1 MEDVLEDTADY
12 SQDHQSQEI
21 SAQDVFIAPSVHSR
35 SIASGKSYSHFSDI
49 PDVLRQDM
57 STECVLGVDEAG
69 RGPVL
74 GTPSMHHHLPT
85 MRTSGKASSI

>member
-1 MEDVLEDTADY
+1 MEDVLEDAAVY

-21 SAQDVFIAPSVHSR
+21 PAQDIFLAPSLHST
-35 SIASGKSYSHFSDI
+35 SIASGESYSHFSEI

-74 GTPSMHHHLPT
+74 GILSSHHRPS
-85 MRTSGKASSI
+85 SSADIYQVSFI

>member
-1 MEDVLEDTADY
+1 MEDIPEDAADC

-21 SAQDVFIAPSVHSR
+21 SAQDVFIAPSVHST
-35 SIASGKSYSHFSDI
+35 SIASGESYSHFSDI

-74 GTPSMHHHLPT
+74 GWQAYRHL
-85 MRTSGKASSI
+85 S